1 MSPEASSTPELRV
14 GSRLEEVLASGRFA
28 VTTEIGPPRGPNA
41 EPVREHA
48 RILRPYAD
56 ACNITDNQTAVV
68 RMSSVAAA
76 RLLIEEGLEPI
87 MQMTAR
93 DRNRIA
99 IQSDLLGAA
108 ALGIRNCL
116 CISGDH
122 QQAGGAGKLKG
133 HPGCKNV
140 YDLDSIQM
148 LAALKGMR
156 DEGLQVGGDDLTEPL
171 PMFIGAAWTPLAP
184 PEEWR
189 TYRLGQKIAAGAD
202 FIQTQGVY
210 DVQRFAE
217 AVSAARDLGL
227 TEKTAILAGVI
238 LPKSAGMLKYMKAN
252 VPGIEVPDELIKRM
266 ADAEDRRAESIKVT
280 VELIHA
286 VREIPGI
293 RGVHLQAI
301 ASEEMLPEIIE
312 AAGITPP
319 SVD

>member
-1 MSPEASSTPELRV
+1 MSPEASTTKLQV
-14 GSRLEEVLASGRFA
+14 GSRLEKVLESGRFA
-28 VTTEIGPPRGPNA
+28 VTTEIGPPRSSNP

-48 RILRPYAD
+48 RILKPYAD

-76 RLLIEEGLEPI
+76 KLLIEEGLEPI

-122 QQAGGAGKLKG
+122 QQAGGAGKLNG

-148 LAALKGMR
+148 LAAMKGLR
-156 DEGLQVGGDDLTEPL
+156 DESVQVGGDEVSEPL
-171 PMFIGAAWTPLAP
+171 PMLIGAAWTPLAP
-184 PEEWR
+184 PQQWR
-189 TYRLGQKIAAGAD
+189 TYRLGQKITAGAD
-202 FIQTQGVY
+202 FIQTQAVY
-210 DVQRFAE
+210 DIAAFTE

-238 LPKSAGMLKYMKAN
+238 LPKSAGMLKYMNAN
-252 VPGIEVPDELIKRM
+252 VPGVVVPDDLIKRM
-266 ADAEDRRAESIKVT
+266 AGAEDRRAESIKVT

-286 VREIPGI
+286 VREIPGV